1 MLYWIME
8 NLGTDIVSVL
18 LLAAIAAILVGM
30 LRDRK
35 NGKTSCGSGCS
46 GCPMGDNCHQQKK

>member
-1 MLYWIME
+1 ME
-8 NLGTDIVSVL
+8 NLGTVIVSVL

-35 NGKTSCGSGCS
+35 NGKASCGSGCS

>member
-1 MLYWIME
+1 MYFWIME
-8 NLGTDIVSVL
+8 NLGTVVVSAL

-35 NGKTSCGSGCS
+35 NGKTSCGSGCA
-46 GCPMGDNCHQQKK
+46 GCPMSGSCRQKK